1 MGSSAK
7 RSSKRAEAFSAHK
20 LFAPVP
26 RVGAIQRQLILDRL
40 FGEVCH
46 SVVVLQA
53 PAGHGKSTAM
63 HQIKMACEARGTL
76 TAWLTFDE
84 ADNDTRRFL
93 IHIQA
98 LLASLRGD
106 AAVAQETAS
115 DEIEESNRRRRSD
128 WIIDRLMAFTQP
140 VALFFDDFQ
149 VLESPAIL
157 GLFRELL
164 EHVPANS
171 RFFIGSRSMP
181 ELGLARLVVNA
192 QALVLRPEELRFSQA
207 EVQQFFSG
215 TQGADASEA
224 TDGEV
229 EKIYRQ
235 TEGWPAA
242 LQLYRLSWINPAVR
256 RSQGDFSS
264 ARPRELAEYLADNV
278 LTLQTPSVQ
287 DFLLRTALLTRL
299 SAPLCNA
306 VTGRKDSQQ
315 MLLSLERSGLFVR
328 SLDQHAGWFEY
339 HALFAS
345 FLRDQIRS
353 RSETTA
359 FEVHERAA
367 KWNLQNGFYEETIH
381 HAVAC
386 RDFVLAADTLA
397 FWSSQ
402 LVADALLITMER
414 WCERLPFEAIASR
427 TDLLIKYAWTLVFL
441 RRREKLKTLLPLLE
455 AQQPPY
461 DVGTT
466 TDPNIVLSM
475 AAIANDDAEA
485 AFRIVD
491 RVSVREEK
499 GEGFASHELG
509 AAANLMGFRQLAH
522 GDFDGAREYLAIA
535 RVQGERGDAIFSR
548 GYTIGIVGV
557 SLLVQGQLREA
568 LERLKAGMAEQRMHE
583 DRSVASAALASCTIW
598 ALYEANEL
606 DAAEALFGQYH
617 DIIAETTLL
626 DFLAVSQVAMARIHE
641 VRGRHNKALTTL
653 DEAEVLGH
661 ANDWQRY
668 LSMLSWE
675 RVRRALLAGEL
686 ERAQAIAALHS
697 TPHSA
702 ASEEWLQFSE
712 DLEGEALGRIRLAI
726 YSEDF
731 DTARDR
737 LQREFSRQPGRVFRQ
752 IKLYLLDAEL
762 QVRKGSRNIAH
773 RSLRKALQLAA
784 PGGYIRC
791 FLDEGEHILALLRE
805 EYQSLVDS
813 GGRETQQ
820 PAARQFVEQVLQ
832 ASGTDLSR
840 NTMPMAGRKSEPL
853 TDREKEILLF
863 LGNGVSNKEMA
874 NRLFVSENTV
884 KFHLKNIY
892 SKLAVASRVQA
903 IASARDMGLVR

>member
-1 MGSSAK
+1 MSNSAK
-7 RSSKRAEAFSAHK
+7 RSSKKDAAFHAHK

-26 RVGAIQRQLILDRL
+26 RAGVIKRELILDRL
-40 FGEVCH
+40 FGSITH
-46 SVVVLQA
+46 GVVVLQA
-53 PAGHGKSTAM
+53 PAGHGKSTVM
-63 HQIKMACEARGTL
+63 HQVKTTCEAVGFL

-93 IHIQA
+93 IHFQA
-98 LLASLRGD
+98 LLNALRGD
-106 AAVAQETAS
+106 ASTAQEQATE
-115 DEIEESNRRRRSD
+115 DIEDSSRRRRSD

-149 VLESPAIL
+149 VLENPAIL

-164 EHVPANS
+164 EHVPDNT
-171 RFFIGSRSMP
+171 RIFIGSRSMP

-192 QALVLRPEELRFSQA
+192 QALVLRPEDLRFSPA
-207 EVQQFFSG
+207 EVQEFFAG
-215 TQGADASEA
+215 TQGVDASHA
-224 TDGEV
+224 TEGELAN
-229 EKIYRQ
+229 IYRQ

-256 RSQGDFSS
+256 RSLGDFSS
-264 ARPRELAEYLADNV
+264 SRPRELAEYLADNV
-278 LTLQTPSVQ
+278 LALQAPGIQ

-299 SAPLCNA
+299 SAALCNA
-306 VTGRKDSQQ
+306 VTGHKDSQKI
-315 MLLSLERSGLFVR
+315 LLTLERSGLFVR
-328 SLDQHAGWFEY
+328 SLDEHASWFEF

-345 FLRDQIRS
+345 FLRDQIYS
-353 RSETTA
+353 RSESVA
-359 FEVHERAA
+359 LDVHQRAA
-367 KWNLQNGFYEETIH
+367 KWHLQNGHHEETIH

-386 RDFVLAADTLA
+386 HDFSLAADTLSQ
-397 FWSSQ
+397 WSSQ

-414 WCERLPFEAIASR
+414 WCDRLPFDEIAKR

-441 RRREKLKTLLPLLE
+441 RRREKLKRLLPLLE
-455 AQQPPY
+455 AHQPPF
-461 DVGTT
+461 DVGNTS
-466 TDPNIVLSM
+466 DPNIVLSM
-475 AAIANDDAEA
+475 AAIANDDATN
-485 AFRIVD
+485 AFKIVD
-491 RVSVREEK
+491 RVAVREQK

-509 AAANLMGFRQLAH
+509 AAANLMAFRQLAH
-522 GDFDGAREYLAIA
+522 GDFEGAREYLAIA

-548 GYTIGIVGV
+548 GYTIGLAGV

-617 DIIAETTLL
+617 DIIADTTLL

-641 VRGRHNKALTTL
+641 VRGRPSKALTTL

-661 ANDWQRY
+661 ANDWRRY
-668 LSMLSWE
+668 LRMLSWE

-686 ERAQAIAALHS
+686 ERAQAIAAIQGG
-697 TPHSA
+697 PQSA
-702 ASEEWLQFSE
+702 ITEDWLLFSE

-731 DTARDR
+731 DAARDR
-737 LQREFSRQPGRVFRQ
+737 LQREFVRQPGRVFRQ
-752 IKLYLLDAEL
+752 IKLHLLDAEL
-762 QVRKGSRNIAH
+762 QTRKGSRNIAH

-784 PGGYIRC
+784 PGGYIRV

-820 PAARQFVEQVLQ
+820 AAARQFVEQVLQ

-840 NTMPMAGRKSEPL
+840 NTVPVTARKSEPL

-874 NRLFVSENTV
+874 SRLFVSENTV